1 MIGYNPSHLNENE
14 TLLEAFH
21 RVEEYLKANPMYQV
35 YQSYAPYQDGKQE
48 YSLDT
53 IVVPVGSMVGEGD
66 VVLFSNVYYA
76 VITAVSDTT
85 FSIETATSFRGLQG
99 EQGPKGDT
107 GATGATGPQGP
118 IGATGPQG
126 PIGETGP
133 QGPKGDTGA
142 TGATGPQGPKGDT
155 GATGATGPQGPKGDT
170 GATGATGPQGP
181 KGDTGVGIDSMS
193 SIAMQQPLRAITY
206 DVTDGLVIN
215 GNGSI
220 TYGAQKHEMSTEM
233 RVPIIAGA
241 GISMGA
247 NATNDQLEIKNT
259 AVLNRYEGGGDNS
272 DHFVTPL
279 KLLAKIVQRCR
290 GSILASAVNVNGND
304 IPIEVGYQCS
314 LKRKISLNLR
324 YKPDATTFVEDTIV
338 FNISG
343 TIESETILRYSVTSS
358 GGAPSIIMEAHT
370 AEQDN
375 ITFAS
380 DFSQIKIQYFN
391 PTEITL

>member
-1 MIGYNPSHLNENE
+1 MIGYNPSHLNTNE

-21 RVEEYLKANPMYQV
+21 RVEEYLRANPQYQV

-53 IVVPVGSMVGEGD
+53 IVVPEGSTVGKGD

-76 VITAVSDTT
+76 VITAVSETT

-107 GATGATGPQGP
+107 GATG
-118 IGATGPQG
+118 
-126 PIGETGP
+126 P
-133 QGPKGDTGA
+133 QGPKGE

-155 GATGATGPQGPKGDT
+155 GATGPQGPKGDTGATGLQGPKGDTGPQGPKGDT
-170 GATGATGPQGP
+170 GATGARGPQGP

-193 SIAMQQPLRAITY
+193 FISMQHPVQSVTY
-206 DVTDGLVIN
+206 DTTGGLVIN
-215 GNGSI
+215 GKGSI
-220 TYGAQKHEMSTEM
+220 TYGAQEHEMSTEM
-233 RVPIIAGA
+233 GVPISAGA

-259 AVLNRYEGGGDNS
+259 EVLNRYEGGGDNS

-279 KLLAKIVQRCR
+279 TLLAKILVKCR
-290 GSILASAVNVNGND
+290 GSVFASALTADDSNNV
-304 IPIEVGYQCS
+304 PIQVGYQT
-314 LKRKISLNLR
+314 LFKQRISLNLK
-324 YKPDATTFVEDTIV
+324 YLKSGTDFVDDTIV
-338 FNISG
+338 FNYGNG
-343 TIESETILRYSVTSS
+343 TIESETILKYSVATS
-358 GGAPSIIMEAHT
+358 GGTPSITMETRT
-370 AEQDN
+370 AEHND
-375 ITFAS
+375 IVFPA
-380 DFSQIKIQYFN
+380 DFSRIVIRYFN